1 MSESERLLGLLNNEW
16 SANMYGSNSTLSEE
30 QARKILETVPIKLP
44 KSQREKE
51 ELEKARKILE
61 SRRLINERSNDNHD
75 D

>member
-1 MSESERLLGLLNNEW
+1 
-16 SANMYGSNSTLSEE
+16 MYGSNSTLSEE

-61 SRRLINERSNDNHD
+61 SRRLINERSNDNHGD
-75 D
+75 